1 MIKINFANTLRE
13 IDWLSYQNRVEQ
25 IHMQIRNKT
34 GPGSDFLGWVDWPV
48 NYDEKELTRLLRDA
62 DYIRQNFEIL
72 VVIGIGGSYLGA
84 RAALEALQGL
94 YPKTKTEILFV
105 GQSFS
110 PTYLAQVC
118 EYLKGKKFAI
128 NVISKSGTTTETAI
142 AFRVIRRLLI
152 EQIGERASKKAI
164 YVTTDKEKGA
174 LKKLAD
180 LEGYPRYV
188 LPSDIGGRFS
198 VLTAVGLFPL
208 AVGGIAV
215 EDMLRGAKQARIDT
229 DNPSITSNLAYQY
242 AITRDVFYQH
252 NRPIELFVFY
262 ENQYTQLGEWLKQLY
277 GESEGK
283 EGKGLWPSAA
293 TFSTDLHSLGQ
304 FIQDGSPLLFETII
318 YVENPALD
326 VKIPFEDDD
335 FDGLNYLANRTLSDV
350 NLQAFKGTLKA
361 HVEEGKVPCL
371 IISIP
376 QMDAYHLGY
385 LFYFFMKSCAMSAYL
400 LGVNP
405 FNQPGVEVYKRNMF
419 RLLGKKGF

>member
-1 MIKINFANTLRE
+1 MIKINFENTLHE
-13 IDWLSYQNRVEQ
+13 IDYPNYQDRVSKVHEM
-25 IHMQIRNKT
+25 IKNKT
-34 GPGSDFLGWVDWPV
+34 GPGNDFLGWVDWPV
-48 NYDEKELTRLLRDA
+48 TYDEHELARMQA
-62 DYIRQNFEIL
+62 DVDYVRNHFDIL

-94 YPKTKTEILFV
+94 YPQNKIEIIFV

-110 PTYLAQVC
+110 PNYLYQVR

-142 AFRVIRRLLI
+142 AFRVMRELLVA
-152 EQIGERASKKAI
+152 QIGDKASKKAI

-174 LKKLAD
+174 LKNLAD

-188 LPSDIGGRFS
+188 LPSNIGGRFS

-208 AVGGIAV
+208 AVAGIDVA
-215 EDMLRGAKQARIDT
+215 EMLRGAKQARIDT
-229 DNPSITSNLAYQY
+229 DHPEIEANLAYKY
-242 AITRDVFYQH
+242 AVTRDYFYH
-252 NRPIELFVFY
+252 HHRPVELFVFY

-283 EGKGLWPSAA
+283 DRKGLWPSSA

-304 FIQDGSPLLFETII
+304 FIQDGSPLLFETIF
-318 YVENPALD
+318 YVETPAHDLE
-326 VKIPFEDDD
+326 VPFVEAD
-335 FDGLNYLANRTLSDV
+335 FDGLNYLARRPLSDV
-350 NLQAFKGTLKA
+350 NFQAFKGTLKA

-376 QMDAYHLGY
+376 KMDAYHLGY
-385 LFYFFMKSCAMSAYL
+385 LFYFMMKSCAMSAYL
-400 LGVNP
+400 LEVNP
-405 FNQPGVEVYKRNMF
+405 FNQPGVEIYKRNMF
-419 RLLGKKGF
+419 KLLGKKGF